1 VLTLTGAPIPLPT
14 VVLPEAFAQRLRQM
28 QIVLHNQDNR
38 EHDLLD
44 SDDYYQFQGGL
55 TAAVRA
61 LTGKNPQTYFG
72 DHSNPENP
80 PVRQLRAEWR
90 VPVVNPVDCWVMR
103 HGYKGA
109 FEMAATVD
117 YLPTMPQ
124 LGVEDHMYQ
133 ESRRRTCSTHLCRR
147 SFKKE
152 PLGFARYGRLLKPI
166 NAVWQD
172 ADQEM
177 VDEYDRSF
185 TKPRLRSNQNESR

>member
-1 VLTLTGAPIPLPT
+1 VRSRYRIFGSKPGAYGAGLKGLITKLDGRSRLSKCALTGAPIPLPT
-14 VVLPEAFAQRLRQM
+14 VAAPEALRS
-28 QIVLHNQDNR
+28 VYGRCKLYCNQDNR

-80 PVRQLRAEWR
+80 RIRQLRERVCTVLVWSIPSGLLVMPMVTRVRLKWR
-90 VPVVNPVDCWVMR
+90 LR
-103 HGYKGA
+103 LII
-109 FEMAATVD
+109 
-117 YLPTMPQ
+117 YLPTIQ

-152 PLGFARYGRLLKPI
+152 PLGFEI
-166 NAVWQD
+166 W
-172 ADQEM
+172 
-177 VDEYDRSF
+177 RSGC
-185 TKPRLRSNQNESR
+185 